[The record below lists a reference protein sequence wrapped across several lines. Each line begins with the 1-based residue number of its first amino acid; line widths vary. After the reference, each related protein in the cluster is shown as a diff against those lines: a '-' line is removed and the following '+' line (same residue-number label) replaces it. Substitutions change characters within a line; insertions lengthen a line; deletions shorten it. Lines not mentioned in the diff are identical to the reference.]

1 MNIAVSKFGT
11 DVSRDNVYCKKKL
24 SQYQS
29 IFRVGREENLH
40 ILNSYYKPDLSHVVC
55 LFVFVFFF
63 FSI

>member
-40 ILNSYYKPDLSHVVC
+40 ILNSYYKPDTRLSTGENRRQ
-55 LFVFVFFF
+55 LKT
-63 FSI
+63 